1 MIKTLKSELRLRP
14 TYDELVGMIESQG
27 DPNRPPIE
35 QIIDRRA
42 TIFRNNQFGSQFD
55 NIDFL
60 GLKKQEE
67 DKLKQEQRNLQ
78 LRQTAVNVGTSIGAL
93 SASSVSSPPL
103 SYGGQTPDSAYQFGS
118 PDATPRM
125 TLQQIASIQDELLRQ
140 QQQQASSNLAEVA
153 QQYLPPPDVEQYTI
167 ATDEDLPPLEPI
179 PQEEEEEE
187 EDETIEEPN
196 LYQTNLVYWN
206 NDIEA
211 MRQNP
216 KITYEDLLFQLYM
229 RGQLKE
235 TDEKAVNDL
244 PDDLSMKI
252 YLLKIV
258 EQLIG
263 DSPEDNEWQITIN
276 DELLRKRKREWKERG
291 KRRRITGKQPP
302 PTETQ
307 IASAS
312 SSSST
317 PLRDIAVAGAK
328 AGAQALAKAGAEAL
342 AKSFLPV

>member
-1 MIKTLKSELRLRP
+1 
-14 TYDELVGMIESQG
+14 
-27 DPNRPPIE
+27 
-35 QIIDRRA
+35 
-42 TIFRNNQFGSQFD
+42 
-55 NIDFL
+55 
-60 GLKKQEE
+60 
-67 DKLKQEQRNLQ
+67 
-78 LRQTAVNVGTSIGAL
+78 
-93 SASSVSSPPL
+93 
-103 SYGGQTPDSAYQFGS
+103 
-118 PDATPRM
+118 M
-125 TLQQIASIQDELLRQ
+125 TLQQITAIQDELLRQ
-140 QQQQASSNLAEVA
+140 HQQQTSSNLAEVA
-153 QQYLPPPDVEQYTI
+153 QQDQPPSDVEQYTI

-187 EDETIEEPN
+187 QEEDEEEDEIEEVMRIFEEIEMHKSDKAITKHTLSKFNLNNWASINPKIQSHNTLITLFKIAEKMGKLNHEEQQRFNDIYYKYKSKEIDQYTMKTGADELFYQTFQQGKEYTTIEELS

-206 NDIEA
+206 NDIET
-211 MRQNP
+211 MKQNP
-216 KITYEDLLFQLYM
+216 KITSDDLLFQLYL

-235 TDEKAVNDL
+235 TDEKAINEL
-244 PDDLSMKI
+244 PDDLSKKI

-263 DSPEDNEWQITIN
+263 DTPEDNEWQITIN

-307 IASAS
+307 MASSS

-328 AGAQALAKAGAEAL
+328 AGAQELAKAGAQAL